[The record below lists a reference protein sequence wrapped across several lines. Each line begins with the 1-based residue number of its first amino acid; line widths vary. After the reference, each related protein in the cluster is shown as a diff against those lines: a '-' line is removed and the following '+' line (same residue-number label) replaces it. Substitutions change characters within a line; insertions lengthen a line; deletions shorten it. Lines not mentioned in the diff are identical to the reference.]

1 MINTASLSG
10 RLTKDPEYRTTQN
23 GVAVTT
29 FSLAVQRSFKDAN
42 GDYQADFP
50 NVVAF
55 RNTAE
60 VVKNYTHKG
69 ALVNVTGRLQTRNYE
84 NQNGQ
89 RVFVTEVV
97 AEQVQLINT
106 NNGQQSQQKGSYQQN
121 ANNVP
126 QQQNGHKQTQQQ
138 GQAQNGWQQQRQN
151 NNQQQNNPFGNANGP
166 IDIQDDDLP
175 F

>member
-1 MINTASLSG
+1 MINTVSLSG

-106 NNGQQSQQKGSYQQN
+106 NNGQQSQQKDHTNKMQTTYH
-121 ANNVP
+121 NNKTDI
-126 QQQNGHKQTQQQ
+126 NK
-138 GQAQNGWQQQRQN
+138 RN
-151 NNQQQNNPFGNANGP
+151 NKDKRRTVGNNRDKITINNK
-166 IDIQDDDLP
+166 ITRLEMLTDQ
-175 F
+175 

>member
-1 MINTASLSG
+1 MINTVSLSG

-60 VVKNYTHKG
+60 VVKTIRIKVH
-69 ALVNVTGRLQTRNYE
+69 
-84 NQNGQ
+84 
-89 RVFVTEVV
+89 
-97 AEQVQLINT
+97 
-106 NNGQQSQQKGSYQQN
+106 
-121 ANNVP
+121 
-126 QQQNGHKQTQQQ
+126 
-138 GQAQNGWQQQRQN
+138 
-151 NNQQQNNPFGNANGP
+151 
-166 IDIQDDDLP
+166 
-175 F
+175 